1 MVFRQIH
8 FKKSRFM
15 RRFSALKCFF
25 FDKPVRMCPM
35 RLESNFEDLMP
46 KEETA
51 VRYERETATEKLQ
64 RNEKKKWENFIEKF
78 QEHEVYGCGWEYL

>member
-1 MVFRQIH
+1 
-8 FKKSRFM
+8 M
-15 RRFSALKCFF
+15 RRFSALKCSF

-51 VRYERETATEKLQ
+51 VRDERETDDGKITRGK
-64 RNEKKKWENFIEKF
+64 
-78 QEHEVYGCGWEYL
+78 